1 MAMNSFFS
9 GGALRSPLR
18 SVVGCTFRLAARLVD
33 CGISKTPPA
42 SMERPEDVFGRPLMA
57 PRLPGETQ
65 DEYMTRVHRANEAAI
80 MTLGRAI
87 ISLDHQITRSGM
99 IVALRFRQ
107 LLFLEAAAASLIVGL
122 FVLFP
127 AMPTLMRSEERRVG
141 KECVSTCRSRWSP

>member
-87 ISLDHQITRSGM
+87 I
-99 IVALRFRQ
+99 
-107 LLFLEAAAASLIVGL
+107 
-122 FVLFP
+122 
-127 AMPTLMRSEERRVG
+127 RSEEHTSELQSLMRISYAVFCL
-141 KECVSTCRSRWSP
+141 KKKTPIHNNHTKTQQQNQKI

>member
-1 MAMNSFFS
+1 MSR
-9 GGALRSPLR
+9 GQRG
-18 SVVGCTFRLAARLVD
+18 D
-33 CGISKTPPA
+33 
-42 SMERPEDVFGRPLMA
+42 
-57 PRLPGETQ
+57 
-65 DEYMTRVHRANEAAI
+65 EAAI

-127 AMPTLMRSEERRVG
+127 AMPTLMRLIILVLTPITLAGGGFWFANHALAIGEALGRQDR
-141 KECVSTCRSRWSP
+141 KSTRLTSSH